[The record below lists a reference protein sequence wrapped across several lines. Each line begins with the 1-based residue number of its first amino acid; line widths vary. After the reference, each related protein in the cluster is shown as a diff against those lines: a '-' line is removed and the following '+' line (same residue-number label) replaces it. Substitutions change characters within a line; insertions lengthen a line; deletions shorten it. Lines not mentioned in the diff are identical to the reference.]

1 MGNTEVIGVYKLYK
15 LGRIDGN
22 KFDPEQ
28 KLRVERD
35 SHLINHD
42 FANQTNAN
50 SQINGLLYEFE
61 KEKTELW
68 EKGKPFKNETE
79 FTKFEE
85 VDEEKEALI
94 TEYTELK
101 GEVPKGTWGVKK
113 LTEEIA
119 KLKNE

>member
-15 LGRIDGN
+15 LGRIEGN

-28 KLRVERD
+28 KLRLERD
-35 SHLINHD
+35 SHLINHA

-50 SQINGLLYEFE
+50 SSINGLLYEFE

-68 EKGKPFKNETE
+68 SKGKSFKNEKE
-79 FTKFEE
+79 FAEFEE
-85 VDEEKEALI
+85 VDQEKESLI
-94 TEYTELK
+94 SEYTALS
-101 GEVPKGTWGVKK
+101 GENPKGTWGVKK
-113 LTEEIA
+113 LTEEIS